1 MKIYLCNAEIKKLSI
16 VNVTPLTT
24 TTHYLIIY
32 HLFLFTMPTISS
44 SFFIEWKII
53 FSHASPSMKDLLT
66 FESETIGVCF
76 QQRVL
81 LMR

>member
-1 MKIYLCNAEIKKLSI
+1 MQKLKKLNI

-44 SFFIEWKII
+44 SFFIEWKTI
-53 FSHASPSMKDLLT
+53 FSHASASMKDLLT
-66 FESETIGVCF
+66 FKVKRLESVFNKEF
-76 QQRVL
+76 F
-81 LMR
+81 